1 MRAVVFAG
9 AGGNEVI
16 RIEVRP
22 DPVPGPGEVLVRA
35 SFAGINPADTLQRAG
50 RYPPPPGAPPD
61 IPGLEVCGTVE
72 TCGEGATR
80 WRKGDRVFGLV
91 GGGGLAD
98 RVVVHETNVA
108 PVPASLGEREAA
120 AVAEVFITAHDAI
133 VTQCGLAA
141 GETLLVHGAAGG
153 VGSAA
158 CQIGIELG
166 ARVLAVVRSDAAADS
181 VGGLGAE
188 PVVDDRFGDEVAE
201 KTSGEGVDVI
211 LELVGAPHFPANLDV
226 LARQGRIVVVGVG
239 AGAEARVPLL
249 ALMQKRASMCG
260 TVLRPRSL
268 AEKAD
273 AVAAFERDVVP
284 ALAAGR
290 IRPVIDSIFPIEEAA
305 KAFERLE
312 GPGKFGK
319 VLLDLT

>member
-16 RIEVRP
+16 RASRSGPIP
-22 DPVPGPGEVLVRA
+22 CPGPGEVLVRA

-72 TCGEGATR
+72 TCGEGAAR
-80 WRKGDRVFGLV
+80 WRRSGDSVFGLV

-108 PVPASLGEREAA
+108 AVPASLDEREAA

-158 CQIGIELG
+158 CQIGVELG
-166 ARVLAVVRSDAAADS
+166 
-181 VGGLGAE
+181 
-188 PVVDDRFGDEVAE
+188 
-201 KTSGEGVDVI
+201 
-211 LELVGAPHFPANLDV
+211 
-226 LARQGRIVVVGVG
+226 
-239 AGAEARVPLL
+239 
-249 ALMQKRASMCG
+249 RA
-260 TVLRPRSL
+260 RPRRR
-268 AEKAD
+268 
-273 AVAAFERDVVP
+273 AVRCGRRRGWRSRRR
-284 ALAAGR
+284 AGR
-290 IRPVIDSIFPIEEAA
+290 GRAL
-305 KAFERLE
+305 R
-312 GPGKFGK
+312 
-319 VLLDLT
+319 

>member
-16 RIEVRP
+16 RIEERP

-72 TCGEGATR
+72 TCGEGAAR
-80 WRKGDRVFGLV
+80 WRQGDRVFGLV

-108 PVPASLGEREAA
+108 AVPASLGEREAA

-158 CQIGIELG
+158 CQIGVE
-166 ARVLAVVRSDAAADS
+166 
-181 VGGLGAE
+181 
-188 PVVDDRFGDEVAE
+188 
-201 KTSGEGVDVI
+201 
-211 LELVGAPHFPANLDV
+211 
-226 LARQGRIVVVGVG
+226 LARTRSRRRAVRCGRRLGWRSG
-239 AGAEARVPLL
+239 GRAGGGR
-249 ALMQKRASMCG
+249 ALR
-260 TVLRPRSL
+260 
-268 AEKAD
+268 
-273 AVAAFERDVVP
+273 
-284 ALAAGR
+284 
-290 IRPVIDSIFPIEEAA
+290 
-305 KAFERLE
+305 
-312 GPGKFGK
+312 
-319 VLLDLT
+319 

>member
-1 MRAVVFAG
+1 MRAVVFTG

-16 RIEVRP
+16 RIEERP

-72 TCGEGATR
+72 TCGEDVAR
-80 WRKGDRVFGLV
+80 WRQGDRVFGLV

-108 PVPASLGEREAA
+108 AVPASLDEREAA

-166 ARVLAVVRSDAAADS
+166 ARVLAVVRSDVAADS
-181 VGGLGAE
+181 VSGLGAE
-188 PVVDDRFGDEVAE
+188 PVVDERFGDEVAE
-201 KTSGEGVDVI
+201 KTAGEGVDVI
-211 LELVGAPHFPANLDV
+211 LELVGAPHFPANLEA
-226 LARQGRIVVVGVG
+226 LARKGRIVVVGVG

-249 ALMQKRASMCG
+249 ALMQKRASMRG
-260 TVLRPRSL
+260 TVLRPRSP

-290 IRPVIDSIFPIEEAA
+290 IRPVIDSIFPLEEAA

-312 GPGKFGK
+312 GSGKFGK